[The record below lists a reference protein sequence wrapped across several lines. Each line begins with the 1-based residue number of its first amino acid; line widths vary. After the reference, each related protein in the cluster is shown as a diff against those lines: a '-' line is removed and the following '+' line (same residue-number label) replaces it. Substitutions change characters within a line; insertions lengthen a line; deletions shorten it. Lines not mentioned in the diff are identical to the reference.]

1 MAKGLNYER
10 RMRLA
15 DRFSKPA
22 PKPIPEPVPKAM
34 SYNRFGSN
42 RIPDREVDTPTRIFG
57 EVAKFLLPSP
67 SMIKQ
72 AVQDPSGT
80 IRGGAELATLG
91 NPVANTMRAIN
102 LLQGE
107 GFSLYGADMSDVEQF
122 TELAGL
128 IPTGKIVSV
137 PLKAAT
143 KVVSNPMVRGGIIS
157 GAKAVGPSLGRGL
170 TSGGIGELF
179 EEVSGAAS
187 AGARRASDARP
198 PVSAIET
205 PKATTAR
212 AVPTP
217 AGLEDWEKGF
227 NPLNLDVD
235 ARTGE
240 MSRETYEIAQRHF
253 GERNFPQAEIIDDVA
268 YLPKGKNMAKTVRE
282 LLKQLPGHLVTPVSA
297 KQIDKTSTGAVPRI
311 NSQYAKDA
319 EASDILS
326 TYKITRVDPD
336 IPRVTEDAVLKMR
349 STFESDYGQAYRY
362 DPVTGEYR
370 ITNNEHVFSVST
382 EALRHNFEVRQL
394 EASIKA
400 RGLSYKQGQK
410 EMQDLIDQQKNEMEV
425 ALDPNQS
432 MLILSDKANQ
442 RIVGALPARD
452 KIEALRE
459 QDVGGVRGTYEDGV
473 YVPNLPDNTFNAY
486 QEIIDNAWSN
496 APRLADPSLD
506 DFRADY
512 AKLIKPLRNK
522 LQSVKDPKI
531 KAEIEKQ
538 IKEQEELLYQTYYT

>member
-15 DRFSKPA
+15 SRFSKPA

-34 SYNRFGSN
+34 SYNRFGV
-42 RIPDREVDTPTRIFG
+42 PKEDKEVDIPTRIFG
-57 EVAKFLLPSP
+57 EAAKFLLPNP
-67 SMIKQ
+67 AMIKQ

-80 IRGGAELATLG
+80 IRGGAELVTLG

-102 LLQGE
+102 LLQGD

-122 TELAGL
+122 AELASL
-128 IPTGKIVSV
+128 IPGGKAVSS
-137 PLKAAT
+137 AT
-143 KVVSNPMVRGGIIS
+143 KLGVNLLDVGIKGAARRTTPDALRAASGGIIS
-157 GAKAVGPSLGRGL
+157 GGPKSL
-170 TSGGIGELF
+170 
-179 EEVSGAAS
+179 
-187 AGARRASDARP
+187 ARRTSDAKP
-198 PVSAIET
+198 LVGAIET

-227 NPLNLDVD
+227 DPLNLDVD
-235 ARTGE
+235 GRTGE

-253 GERNFPQAEIIDDVA
+253 GERNFPQAEIFDDVA
-268 YLPKGKNMAKTVRE
+268 RLPKGKNMAKTVRE
-282 LLKQLPGHLVTPVSA
+282 LLKQLPGYLVTPVSA

-311 NSQYAKDA
+311 NSQYVKDA

-349 STFESDYGQAYRY
+349 STFEGDYGQAYRY

-394 EASIKA
+394 DASIRT

-410 EMQDLIDQQKNEMEV
+410 EMQDLIDQQKIEMEV

-459 QDVGGVRGTYEDGV
+459 QDVGGVRGTYEDDV

-486 QEIIDNAWSN
+486 QEIIENAKVN
-496 APRLADPSLD
+496 APRLVEPSLD

-522 LQSVKDPKI
+522 LQYVKDPKI